1 MGIVT
6 RFERKLEGA
15 VGDAFA
21 RVFGGGVVPREV
33 EQALQREVADGVR
46 QLDGGHQL
54 APNHFTV
61 TLSSS
66 DLARLA
72 EGGPESN
79 QGGDAVRERDQQQ
92 VSHVLA
98 RWLNQHVVEQGWQTF
113 GTVVVDLVKS
123 SALHTGQFRT
133 SSFVDPDVDPDQR
146 TGAPMSQND
155 RYDNSSAAESER
167 APGGWDERNGWPQP
181 GQQEWPQQDRP
192 HPGYPPQAPGWAPQG
207 QGAPQGYPQQGQGY
221 PDQRHQGQGYPEQD
235 YRDQRP
241 PGQGYPDQGQGYPNQ
256 GYQGYPNQGYQG
268 QGYQGQ
274 GYYDQGYQGGGY
286 PDQGYGAQDGHD
298 QGGWEGQ
305 QITGSLHL
313 DDGSGR
319 TFTLKQGTNVIGRGQ
334 DAEFRLADTGVSRRH
349 LEISWDGQVAML
361 TDLGSTNGTTV
372 NGSPVQSWQLAD
384 GDVVRAGHS
393 SIVVRLQG

>member
-33 EQALQREVADGVR
+33 EQALQREVDDGVR
-46 QLDGGHQL
+46 QLDGGHRL

-61 TLSSS
+61 TLSRS

-72 EGGPESN
+72 EGGAESEH
-79 QGGDAVRERDQQQ
+79 GGEAVRERDQQQ
-92 VSHVLA
+92 VAHVLA
-98 RWLNQHVVEQGWQTF
+98 RWLTQHVVEQGWQTF
-113 GTVVVDLVKS
+113 GTVVVDLVDS

-133 SSFVDPDVDPDQR
+133 SSFVDPDAGPDQR

-155 RYDNSSAAESER
+155 RHDESPAAEGGR
-167 APGGWDERNGWPQP
+167 APGGWDERNGWPQQGYP
-181 GQQEWPQQDRP
+181 PQERQD
-192 HPGYPPQAPGWAPQG
+192 YPPQAPGWPQ
-207 QGAPQGYPQQGQGY
+207 QAYGAPQGYPQQSQGQPDQGYYQQGYGGQGY
-221 PDQRHQGQGYPEQD
+221 PQQG
-235 YRDQRP
+235 
-241 PGQGYPDQGQGYPNQ
+241 PGRPDQGYYQQDQGYR
-256 GYQGYPNQGYQG
+256 GGEYQGQGYQG

-274 GYYDQGYQGGGY
+274 GYPDQGY
-286 PDQGYGAQDGHD
+286 PDQGGYQGQGYPDQGGYQG

-319 TFTLKQGTNVIGRGQ
+319 TFQLKQGTNVIGRGQ